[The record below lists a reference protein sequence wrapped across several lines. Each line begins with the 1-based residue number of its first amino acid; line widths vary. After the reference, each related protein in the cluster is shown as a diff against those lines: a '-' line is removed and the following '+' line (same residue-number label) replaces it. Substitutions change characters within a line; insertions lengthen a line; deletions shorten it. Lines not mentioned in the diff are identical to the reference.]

1 MRQRCLQDGERQKAH
16 RRQSDKD
23 DGRRSEAKH
32 VVKQSLTSQIKDEMA
47 EAEATGKTF
56 VLRITDDT
64 QLSKPLQD
72 AMDALV
78 KSGKGVIERVP
89 RVKL

>member
-1 MRQRCLQDGERQKAH
+1 
-16 RRQSDKD
+16 
-23 DGRRSEAKH
+23 
-32 VVKQSLTSQIKDEMA
+32 MA